1 MVKIMPTSE
10 GGWVNYNLGFV
21 VVVIVVLGEGVEKR
35 FPHIYGI
42 IFWLTGD
49 DGEG

>member
-21 VVVIVVLGEGVEKR
+21 VVVIVVLGEGVEVPTYLR
-35 FPHIYGI
+35 NNI
-42 IFWLTGD
+42 LVD
-49 DGEG
+49 R